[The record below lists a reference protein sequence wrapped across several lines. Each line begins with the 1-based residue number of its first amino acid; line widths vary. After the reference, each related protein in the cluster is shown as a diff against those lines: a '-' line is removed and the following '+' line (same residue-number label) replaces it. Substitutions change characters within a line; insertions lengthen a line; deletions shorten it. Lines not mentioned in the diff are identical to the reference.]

1 MRINNRLKLI
11 LQEGEGLHV
20 EFKEGVNKQLD
31 REMVAFANTSGG
43 SIFLGVDDANEIRGI
58 KITNALKSQIRDIAH
73 NCDPSIQLDF
83 IIYREEKVIEI
94 KVEEGLDKPY
104 RCRDG
109 FYLRQG
115 DNTQKLKRDEIIN
128 FISDAGAVRFDEAI
142 NKRFK
147 FPNDFSEESFDTYLK
162 QTGINKIVDAKD
174 ILVSLNVAEEADD
187 KLQLT
192 NAGVLFFA
200 KSPQKYFPESYITAV
215 KYKTFDRFSIFDKK
229 EIKGTLI
236 QQINEAINFVIKH
249 VNMEIKISDQPGPNI
264 GRRIEIYDYP
274 LPAIRE
280 AIINAVTHRDYL
292 YDSSHI
298 YLHMYPDRMEIENP
312 GGLFRGMTPE
322 MLSHRSVRRNRLIAD
337 LLHRSGYIEKV
348 GSGFV
353 RIQKSLAENNNPPYE
368 ISATNFF
375 NIKFHKRIEASY
387 LSGLTVRQSK
397 LLNAIKE
404 RGSITTKIAAFVLD
418 VSDDTALN
426 DLHTLIE
433 LDLISKQGKG
443 KATHYKVKA

>member
-1 MRINNRLKLI
+1 MKINSRLKLI

-20 EFKEGVNKQLD
+20 EFKEGVSKQLD
-31 REMVAFANTSGG
+31 REIVAFANTSGG
-43 SIFLGVDDANEIRGI
+43 SIFLGVNDANEIQGI

-73 NCDPSIQLDF
+73 NCDPGIKLDL
-83 IIYREEKVIEI
+83 IIYREEKVIEV

-109 FYLRQG
+109 FYIREG

-128 FISDAGAVRFDEAI
+128 FISDAGAIRFDEAI

-147 FPNDFSEESFDTYLK
+147 FPDGFSEESLDTYLK
-162 QTGINKIVDAKD
+162 QASINKLVDTKD
-174 ILVSLNVAEEADD
+174 ILVSLNAAEEKDD
-187 KLQLT
+187 QLRLT
-192 NAGVLFFA
+192 NAGILFFA
-200 KSPQKYFPESYITAV
+200 KSPQDYFPESYITAV
-215 KYKTFDRFSIFDKK
+215 KYKTFDRFSIIDKK
-229 EIKGTLI
+229 EIKGTLT
-236 QQINEAINFVIKH
+236 QQIDEAINFVIKH
-249 VNMEIKISDQPGPNI
+249 VDMEIKISDQPGPNI

-280 AIINAVTHRDYL
+280 SIINAVTHRDYL

-298 YLHMYPDRMEIENP
+298 YIHMYPDRIEIENP
-312 GGLFRGMTPE
+312 GGLFRGMTLE

-337 LLHRSGYIEKV
+337 LLHCAGYIEKV

-353 RIQKSLAENNNPPYE
+353 RIQKALEDNDNPPYE

-375 NIKFHKRIEASY
+375 NIKFLKRIKEPT
-387 LSGLTVRQSK
+387 LSELTVRQSE
-397 LLNAIKE
+397 LISAIKE
-404 RGSITTKIAAFVLD
+404 RGSITTKVAALVLD

-426 DLHTLIE
+426 ELHALIK
-433 LDLISKQGKG
+433 LDLISRQGKG
-443 KATHYKVKA
+443 KATIYKIK